1 MRKFINN
8 TFIGI
13 LITTMLIMVS
23 VIATHFINGA
33 GVTFV
38 KGDSMQPSLNDGS
51 LVMYAKDETVERFD
65 IVIANDN
72 HRGDVVVK
80 RVIGLPGEDVV
91 IIEGM
96 LYIDG
101 KEYDETYIHDERY
114 DFDQEAHRYQLSED
128 EYYILGDNRD
138 NSTDS
143 RFIGPISSDD
153 IIGTVHR
160 TFDMAGDKQ

>member
-1 MRKFINN
+1 MRKLINR

-13 LITTMLIMVS
+13 LITIMVVMVS

-33 GVTFV
+33 GVAFV
-38 KGDSMQPSLNDGS
+38 KGDSMQPSLYDGS
-51 LVMYAKDETVERFD
+51 LVMYAKNSNLERFD
-65 IVIANDN
+65 IVIANDS
-72 HRGDVVVK
+72 HSGDVVVK
-80 RVIGLPGEDVV
+80 RVIGLPGEDVA

-101 KEYDETYIHDERY
+101 KEYDETYIHEDSY
-114 DFDQEAHRYQLSED
+114 DYDQEAHRYQLSEGQ
-128 EYYILGDNRD
+128 YYVLGDNRD

-143 RFIGPISSDD
+143 RFIGPITEDD

-160 TFDMAGDKQ
+160 TFDMVGGKQ